1 MIIRL
6 ANQTLTQKKGIAQM
20 DNPLL
25 FLNTTLATIHAP
37 INHTHSEITLLMY
50 SRAIVIIHSKCM
62 SMFFPISNITT
73 PIVKTFF
80 CFS

>member
-25 FLNTTLATIHAP
+25 FLNTTLATIHAL
-37 INHTHSEITLLMY
+37 ISHTHSESI
-50 SRAIVIIHSKCM
+50 AV
-62 SMFFPISNITT
+62 N
-73 PIVKTFF
+73 
-80 CFS
+80 

>member
-37 INHTHSEITLLMY
+37 ISHTNSESI
-50 SRAIVIIHSKCM
+50 AI
-62 SMFFPISNITT
+62 N
-73 PIVKTFF
+73 
-80 CFS
+80 